1 MTVVAGFDPA
11 AGFGFGFYD
20 MSRPPSAIESGSLKL
35 EGDILDKLFQMR
47 QQLVPLIRQYKPAFA
62 VVESPFKFAPR
73 YQKQPKR
80 DMLTGVITEEPGEGE
95 MTINPATISHAG
107 QIAGA
112 ATMAL
117 LAWNIMTVQAAPNEW
132 QHAVIPKSIYA
143 QFGKGMAKQRAH
155 ATCKALRI
163 NSPNV
168 DARDAALIS
177 LFAAGHAQFKLLQQR
192 TQMAGAA

>member
-1 MTVVAGFDPA
+1 MSVVMGLDPA
-11 AGFGFGFYD
+11 AGFGWAAYD
-20 MSRPPSAIESGSLKL
+20 LDKPPSAIESASLKL

-47 QQLVPLIRQYKPAFA
+47 QQLVPLIRRYKPVFA

-80 DMLTGVITEEPGEGE
+80 DMLTGIVTEEPGEGE
-95 MTINPATISHAG
+95 TTINPATISHAG

-117 LAWNIMTVQAAPNEW
+117 LAWNIMAVQAAPNEW

-155 ATCKALRI
+155 ATCGLLRI
-163 NSPNV
+163 VSPNT
-168 DARDAALIS
+168 DSRDAALIS
-177 LFAAGHAQFKLLQQR
+177 VFAAGHAQFKLLQQR
-192 TQMAGAA
+192 AQMAGAA